1 MLTRFEDFSERFD
14 EVRKENFRNTLLLLS
29 NPSSIDS
36 HDQVARLMKKGNF
49 SNFAFDLK
57 CRLVDLEHTQSVL
70 KSKPNPDI
78 SLDAMQQAITV
89 TRLMIDTVESY
100 VIQLLNEPLRAESP
114 NSASDY
120 HYSRKSSEGYQSTP
134 GPMTPNSISD
144 LMMMT
149 AKDEKECQQQRQDPA
164 SPVGSL
170 QPLAIFTQGHEH
182 ASSCLME
189 PGNDYQ
195 VDIHDTRMETGFNAH
210 TYRIYNSPSI
220 SRHFILLLILKG
232 SFDPLHNYVRNH
244 IIIHHS
250 NSNSNNHHHH
260 HHQTSHHWVTVIS
273 TDDHPTWCLKWSH

>member
-14 EVRKENFRNTLLLLS
+14 EVCKENFRNSLLLLLLS
-29 NPSSIDS
+29 NPSSINS

-149 AKDEKECQQQRQDPA
+149 AKDEKECQQRQDPA

-182 ASSCLME
+182 ASNCLME

-195 VDIHDTRMETGFNAH
+195 VDIQRMETGFNTH
-210 TYRIYNSPSI
+210 TCQLYNSPSI
-220 SRHFILLLILKG
+220 SRHFILLLILKE

-244 IIIHHS
+244 IIHHS
-250 NSNSNNHHHH
+250 NSNNHR
-260 HHQTSHHWVTVIS
+260 HHQTSHH
-273 TDDHPTWCLKWSH
+273 

>member
-1 MLTRFEDFSERFD
+1 
-14 EVRKENFRNTLLLLS
+14 
-29 NPSSIDS
+29 
-36 HDQVARLMKKGNF
+36 MKKGNF

-78 SLDAMQQAITV
+78 SSDAMQQAITV

-114 NSASDY
+114 TSTSDY

-149 AKDEKECQQQRQDPA
+149 AKDEKEYQQQQKQDTSSSSPPA
-164 SPVGSL
+164 APPVASV

-182 ASSCLME
+182 ASNCLME

-195 VDIHDTRMETGFNAH
+195 VSTRNKNRKNILTC
-210 TYRIYNSPSI
+210 RIYNSPSI
-220 SRHFILLLILKG
+220 SRPFILLPISRE
-232 SFDPLHNYVRNH
+232 SFDHLHNYVRNR
-244 IIIHHS
+244 IIHHS
-250 NSNSNNHHHH
+250 NNNNSSNHHHQHRMNH
-260 HHQTSHHWVTVIS
+260 H
-273 TDDHPTWCLKWSH
+273 